1 MPTEKLMPQLTTD
14 ETVAADRLFEELLAE
29 FGGATV
35 RGLDTARRPVS
46 AAETATA
53 RTEVA

>member
-14 ETVAADRLFEELLAE
+14 ETIAADRLFEELLAE

-46 AAETATA
+46 EPETE